1 MGLECLAVDYFTNNR
16 RSAEYWGGRAI
27 ISIHFNAPEEAAE
40 RARVAVR
47 YAARLLDK
55 R

>member
-1 MGLECLAVDYFTNNR
+1 MGPECLAVDYFTNNR

-27 ISIHFNAPEEAAE
+27 ISIHLNAPDEAAS
-40 RARVAVR
+40 RAQVAVR